1 MLGNVPKQLRPK
13 TCPHVTDSHTYY
25 DPCIVSLLFIPF
37 VLFSYLNF
45 TPFPA
50 HLCAQVLT
58 IIVHKC
64 SKCDGKRTQ
73 CMEVIN
79 QLMEASHIP
88 FHAHTATI
96 IIYMSFLS
104 CVLALYHNMEI
115 FLMFVFLISTSQ
127 VYHVW
132 SLEGLMYA
140 VCRQQLLGFWVLAW
154 VYVLLWDL
162 F

>member
-13 TCPHVTDSHTYY
+13 TCPHVTDSHTCYH
-25 DPCIVSLLFIPF
+25 PCIVSLLFIPF

-73 CMEVIN
+73 RMEVIN

-88 FHAHTATI
+88 FRAHTATI
-96 IIYMSFLS
+96 KLSICHFCLVSLLYII
-104 CVLALYHNMEI
+104 
-115 FLMFVFLISTSQ
+115 T
-127 VYHVW
+127 
-132 SLEGLMYA
+132 
-140 VCRQQLLGFWVLAW
+140 
-154 VYVLLWDL
+154 
-162 F
+162 